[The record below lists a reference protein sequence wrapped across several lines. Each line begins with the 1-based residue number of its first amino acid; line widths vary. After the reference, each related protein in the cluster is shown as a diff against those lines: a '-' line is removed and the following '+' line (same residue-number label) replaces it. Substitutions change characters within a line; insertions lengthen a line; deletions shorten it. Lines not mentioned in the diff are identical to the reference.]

1 MVGRRWADGEGRLG
15 RIEGAVEDSVPLAH
29 LRLVVARA
37 GLAEVDHALVS
48 CAPGCAAGAHHLST
62 TVISE
67 HAACVEGLRC
77 VGARRGSRVAC
88 RVVWSL
94 GWG

>member
-15 RIEGAVEDSVPLAH
+15 RIEGAVEDSVPPAH

-48 CAPGCAAGAHHLST
+48 CAPWSAAEAHHLST

-77 VGARRGSRVAC
+77 VGARRGSRVG
-88 RVVWSL
+88 V
-94 GWG
+94 